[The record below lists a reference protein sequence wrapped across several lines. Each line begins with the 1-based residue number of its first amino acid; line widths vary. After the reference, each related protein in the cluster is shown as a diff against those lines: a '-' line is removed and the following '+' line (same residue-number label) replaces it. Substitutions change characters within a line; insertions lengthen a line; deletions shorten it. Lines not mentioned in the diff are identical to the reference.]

1 MNSPIS
7 FSRSGRS
14 GPGGKNIER
23 ISADVPV
30 GLLCDINDAVEAFRE
45 HTPTATRS
53 EVIRCV
59 IDEYLNGCIVALSRA
74 YPAAPGMTLD
84 AAEQALAALEGKS
97 VDEYRRWVMAAHIF
111 GRLHVGEIIADALAP
126 AQPLNEPASGPVP
139 VGKGA

>member
-14 GPGGKNIER
+14 GSDGKNTER

-30 GLLCDINDAVEAFRE
+30 GLLCDISDAAEAFRE
-45 HTPTATRS
+45 HTPTATRA
-53 EVIRCV
+53 EVIRSL
-59 IDEYLNGCIVALSRA
+59 IDEHLNGCIVALSRT
-74 YPAAPGMTLD
+74 YPGAPGMTLD
-84 AAEQALAALEGKS
+84 AAEQALAVLEGKT

-111 GRLHVGEIIADALAP
+111 GRLHADKIIGDALAP
-126 AQPLNEPASGPVP
+126 AQPLNESGSGPVP

>member
-84 AAEQALAALEGKS
+84 AAEQALATVG
-97 VDEYRRWVMAAHIF
+97 EYRRWVMAAHIF
-111 GRLHVGEIIADALAP
+111 GRLHVGEIIADELAP